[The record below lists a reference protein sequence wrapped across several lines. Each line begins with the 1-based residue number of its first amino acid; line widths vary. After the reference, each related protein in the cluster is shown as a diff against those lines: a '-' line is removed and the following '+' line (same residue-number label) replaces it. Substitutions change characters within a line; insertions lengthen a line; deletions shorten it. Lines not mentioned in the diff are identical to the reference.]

1 MNQELYLLKKKQRKE
16 QAEKRLLIDT
26 SGLLEDFFYKKLT
39 NYDWFNQRKI
49 IASFLSI
56 KSEISTNDLN
66 QYLLSLGKI
75 LCLPVIENNEEI
87 LVFKRYCIGDELK
100 KGKFGVREPVN
111 SQTHLP
117 DIIFVPCL
125 AFDENGFRLGYGWGY
140 YDRCIA
146 NFFSINHK
154 FISIGLAYE
163 EQKVKNVVHD
173 NLDQKL
179 NYILTEKQLYNIL
192 WR

>member
-1 MNQELYLLKKKQRKE
+1 MNQELHLLKKKQRKE
-16 QAEKRLLIDT
+16 QTKKRSLIDT
-26 SGLLEDFFYKKLT
+26 SVLSNNFFYKKLT
-39 NYDWFNQRKI
+39 KYDWFNEGKI

-66 QYLLSLGKI
+66 QYLLSLKKI
-75 LCLPVIENNEEI
+75 LCLPVIENNKEI
-87 LVFKRYCIGDELK
+87 LIFKKYCIGDELK
-100 KGKFGVREPVN
+100 KGKFGVMEPVN
-111 SQTHLP
+111 SQTYFP

-125 AFDENGFRLGYGWGY
+125 AFDENGFRLGYGGGF

-146 NFFSINHK
+146 NFFSKKHK

-192 WR
+192 

>member
-1 MNQELYLLKKKQRKE
+1 MTINSSVLYL
-16 QAEKRLLIDT
+16 EK
-26 SGLLEDFFYKKLT
+26 
-39 NYDWFNQRKI
+39 
-49 IASFLSI
+49 
-56 KSEISTNDLN
+56 DLN
-66 QYLLSLGKI
+66 QYLMSLGKI
-75 LCLPVIENNEEI
+75 LCLPVIENNEEVLI
-87 LVFKRYCIGDELK
+87 FKRYCIGDVLK
-100 KGKFGVREPVN
+100 KGKFGVKEPVN
-111 SQTHLP
+111 SLTHLP

-125 AFDENGFRLGYGWGY
+125 AFDENGFRLGYGGGY
-140 YDRCIA
+140 YDKCIT

-192 WR
+192 

>member
-16 QAEKRLLIDT
+16 QAKKRSLIDT
-26 SGLLEDFFYKKLT
+26 SILSENFFYKKLT
-39 NYDWFNQRKI
+39 NYDWFNKSKI

-66 QYLLSLGKI
+66 QYLLSLEKI
-75 LCLPVIENNEEI
+75 LCLPVIENNKEF
-87 LVFKRYCIGDELK
+87 LVFRRYCFGDELK
-100 KGKFGVREPVN
+100 EGKFGVREPIN
-111 SQTHLP
+111 SQTYLP

-125 AFDENGFRLGYGWGY
+125 AFDENGFRLGYGGGY
-140 YDRCIA
+140 YDKCIA
-146 NFFSINHK
+146 NFFSIKHK

-173 NLDQKL
+173 SLDQKL

-192 WR
+192 

>member
-1 MNQELYLLKKKQRKE
+1 MSEN
-16 QAEKRLLIDT
+16 
-26 SGLLEDFFYKKLT
+26 FFYKKLT
-39 NYDWFNQRKI
+39 NYDWFNKSKI

-75 LCLPVIENNEEI
+75 LCLPVIENKEEI
-87 LVFKRYCIGDELK
+87 LVFKRYCFGDELK

-111 SQTHLP
+111 SQTYLP

-125 AFDENGFRLGYGWGY
+125 AFDENGFRLGYGGGY
-140 YDRCIA
+140 YDKSIA
-146 NFFSINHK
+146 NFYSIKHK

-163 EQKVKNVVHD
+163 EQKVNNARLLNNGDTLRVENEMLRNNVRELQEQLQNAYVRI
-173 NLDQKL
+173 KE
-179 NYILTEKQLYNIL
+179 LTEPKQMELDV
-192 WR
+192 

>member
-16 QAEKRLLIDT
+16 QTKKRSLIDT
-26 SGLLEDFFYKKLT
+26 SILSNNFFYKKLT
-39 NYDWFNQRKI
+39 KHDWFNEGKI

-87 LVFKRYCIGDELK
+87 LIFKKYCIGDELK
-100 KGKFGVREPVN
+100 KGKFGVMEPVN
-111 SQTHLP
+111 SQTYFP
-117 DIIFVPCL
+117 DFIFVPCL
-125 AFDENGFRLGYGWGY
+125 AFDENGFRLGYGGGF

-146 NFFSINHK
+146 NFFSKKHK

-192 WR
+192 

>member
-1 MNQELYLLKKKQRKE
+1 MNQDLYLLKKIQRKE
-16 QAEKRLLIDT
+16 QSKKRSLIDT
-26 SGLLEDFFYKKLT
+26 SVLSNNFYYKKLT
-39 NYDWFNQRKI
+39 KYDWFNEGKI

-56 KSEISTNDLN
+56 KSEISTNELN
-66 QYLLSLGKI
+66 QYLLSLEKI
-75 LCLPVIENNEEI
+75 LCLPVIENDKEVLI
-87 LVFKRYCIGDELK
+87 FKKYSIGDKLK

-111 SQTHLP
+111 SQTYLP

-125 AFDENGFRLGYGWGY
+125 AFDENGFRLGYGGGY
-140 YDRCIA
+140 YDKCMA
-146 NFFSINHK
+146 YFFSINHK

-192 WR
+192 

>member
-1 MNQELYLLKKKQRKE
+1 MNQEIYLLKKKQRKE
-16 QAEKRLLIDT
+16 QTKKRSLIDT
-26 SGLLEDFFYKKLT
+26 SVSLNNFFYKKLT
-39 NYDWFNQRKI
+39 KYDWFNEGKI

-56 KSEISTNDLN
+56 KSEISTNELN
-66 QYLLSLGKI
+66 QYLLSLEKI
-75 LCLPVIENNEEI
+75 LCLPVIENNKEI
-87 LVFKRYCIGDELK
+87 LIFKKYCIGDELK
-100 KGKFGVREPVN
+100 KGKFGVMEPVN
-111 SQTHLP
+111 SQTYFP

-125 AFDENGFRLGYGWGY
+125 AFDENGFRLGYGGGF

-146 NFFSINHK
+146 NFFSKKHK

-192 WR
+192 

>member
-1 MNQELYLLKKKQRKE
+1 MNQEIYLLKKKQRKE
-16 QAEKRLLIDT
+16 QTKKRSLIDT
-26 SGLLEDFFYKKLT
+26 SVLSNNFYYKKLT
-39 NYDWFNQRKI
+39 KYDWFNEGKI

-56 KSEISTNDLN
+56 KSEISTNELN
-66 QYLLSLGKI
+66 QYLLSLEKI
-75 LCLPVIENNEEI
+75 LCLPVIESNKEI
-87 LVFKRYCIGDELK
+87 LIFKKYCIGDELK
-100 KGKFGVREPVN
+100 KGKFGVMEPVN
-111 SQTHLP
+111 SQTYFP

-125 AFDENGFRLGYGWGY
+125 AFDENGFRLGYGGGF

-146 NFFSINHK
+146 NFFSKKHK

-192 WR
+192 

>member
-1 MNQELYLLKKKQRKE
+1 MNQEIYLLKKKQRKE
-16 QAEKRLLIDT
+16 QAKKRSLIDT
-26 SGLLEDFFYKKLT
+26 SILSNNFFYKKLN
-39 NYDWFNQRKI
+39 NYDWFNNSKI

-87 LVFKRYCIGDELK
+87 LIFKKYCIGDELK
-100 KGKFGVREPVN
+100 KGKFGVMEPVN
-111 SQTHLP
+111 SQTYFP

-125 AFDENGFRLGYGWGY
+125 AFDENGFRLGYGGGF

-146 NFFSINHK
+146 NFFSKKHK

-173 NLDQKL
+173 SLDQKL

-192 WR
+192 

>member
-1 MNQELYLLKKKQRKE
+1 MNQDLYLLKKIQRKE
-16 QAEKRLLIDT
+16 QSKKRSLIDT
-26 SGLLEDFFYKKLT
+26 SVLSNNFYYKKLT
-39 NYDWFNQRKI
+39 KYDWFNEGKI

-56 KSEISTNDLN
+56 KSEISTNELN
-66 QYLLSLGKI
+66 QYLLSLEKI
-75 LCLPVIENNEEI
+75 LCLPVIENNKEI
-87 LVFKRYCIGDELK
+87 LIFKKYCIGDELK
-100 KGKFGVREPVN
+100 KGKFGVMEPVN
-111 SQTHLP
+111 SQIYFP

-125 AFDENGFRLGYGWGY
+125 AFDENGFRLGYGGGF
-140 YDRCIA
+140 YDKCIA
-146 NFFSINHK
+146 NFFSKKHK

-192 WR
+192 

>member
-1 MNQELYLLKKKQRKE
+1 MNQDLYLLKKIQRKE
-16 QAEKRLLIDT
+16 QSKKRSLIDT
-26 SGLLEDFFYKKLT
+26 SNITNNDFYKRLT
-39 NYDWFNQRKI
+39 KYEWFNSSKI
-49 IASFLSI
+49 VASFLSI
-56 KSEISTNDLN
+56 KSEISTNTLN

-75 LCLPVIENNEEI
+75 LCLPIIENNEEI
-87 LVFKRYCIGDELK
+87 LIFKRYCIGNELK

-111 SQTHLP
+111 SQTYLP

-125 AFDENGFRLGYGWGY
+125 AFDENGFRLGYGGGF
-140 YDRCIA
+140 YDKCIA

-192 WR
+192 

>member
-1 MNQELYLLKKKQRKE
+1 MNQELYLLKKTQRKE
-16 QAEKRLLIDT
+16 QTKKRSLIDT
-26 SGLLEDFFYKKLT
+26 SILSNNFFYKNLT
-39 NYDWFNQRKI
+39 KHDWFNEGKI

-87 LVFKRYCIGDELK
+87 LIFKKYCIGDELK
-100 KGKFGVREPVN
+100 KGKFGVMEPVN
-111 SQTHLP
+111 SQTYFP

-125 AFDENGFRLGYGWGY
+125 AFDENGFRLGYGGGF
-140 YDRCIA
+140 YDKCIA
-146 NFFSINHK
+146 NFFSKKHK

-192 WR
+192 

>member
-16 QAEKRLLIDT
+16 QADKRSLIDT
-26 SGLLEDFFYKKLT
+26 SILSENFFYKKLT
-39 NYDWFNQRKI
+39 NYDWFNKSKI

-66 QYLLSLGKI
+66 QYLLSLEKI
-75 LCLPVIENNEEI
+75 LCLPVIENNKEI
-87 LVFKRYCIGDELK
+87 LVFRRYCFGDELK

-111 SQTHLP
+111 SQTYLP

-125 AFDENGFRLGYGWGY
+125 AFDENGFRLGYGGGY
-140 YDRCIA
+140 YDKCIA
-146 NFFSINHK
+146 NFFLIKHK

-173 NLDQKL
+173 SLDQKL

-192 WR
+192 

>member
-16 QAEKRLLIDT
+16 QAKKRLLIDT
-26 SGLLEDFFYKKLT
+26 AVLSNNFFYKKLT
-39 NYDWFNQRKI
+39 KYDWFNKRKI

-56 KSEISTNDLN
+56 KSEISTKDLN

-87 LVFKRYCIGDELK
+87 LIFKRYFIGDELK
-100 KGKFGVREPVN
+100 NGKFGVKEPVN
-111 SQTHLP
+111 TQIYLP

-125 AFDENGFRLGYGWGY
+125 AFDENGFRLGYGGGY
-140 YDRCIA
+140 YDKCIS

-173 NLDQKL
+173 QLDQKL

-192 WR
+192 

>member
-1 MNQELYLLKKKQRKE
+1 MNQELYLLKNKQRKE
-16 QAEKRLLIDT
+16 QAKKRSLIDT
-26 SGLLEDFFYKKLT
+26 SILSNNFFYKKLN
-39 NYDWFNQRKI
+39 NYDWFNNRKI

-75 LCLPVIENNEEI
+75 LCLPVIENNEEVLI
-87 LVFKRYCIGDELK
+87 FKRYSIGDVLK

-125 AFDENGFRLGYGWGY
+125 AFDENGFRLGYGGGY
-140 YDRCIA
+140 YDKCMA
-146 NFFSINHK
+146 YFFSINHK

-192 WR
+192 

>member
-1 MNQELYLLKKKQRKE
+1 MNQEIYLLKKKQRKE
-16 QAEKRLLIDT
+16 QAKKRSLIDT
-26 SGLLEDFFYKKLT
+26 SILSNNFFYKKLN
-39 NYDWFNQRKI
+39 NYDWFNNSKI

-75 LCLPVIENNEEI
+75 LCLPVIENNEEVLI
-87 LVFKRYCIGDELK
+87 FKRYCIGDVLK
-100 KGKFGVREPVN
+100 KGKFGVKEPVN
-111 SQTHLP
+111 SLTHLP

-125 AFDENGFRLGYGWGY
+125 AFDENGFRLGYGGGY
-140 YDRCIA
+140 YDKCIA
-146 NFFSINHK
+146 NFISINHK

-192 WR
+192 

>member
-16 QAEKRLLIDT
+16 QTKKRSLIDT
-26 SGLLEDFFYKKLT
+26 SILSNNFFYKNLT
-39 NYDWFNQRKI
+39 KHDWFNEGKI

-87 LVFKRYCIGDELK
+87 LIFKKYCIGDELK
-100 KGKFGVREPVN
+100 KGKFGVMEPVN
-111 SQTHLP
+111 SQTYFP

-125 AFDENGFRLGYGWGY
+125 AFDENGFRLGYGGGF

-146 NFFSINHK
+146 NFFSKKHK

-192 WR
+192 

>member
-1 MNQELYLLKKKQRKE
+1 MNQEIYLLKKKQRKE
-16 QAEKRLLIDT
+16 QAKKRSLIDT
-26 SGLLEDFFYKKLT
+26 SILSNNFFYKKLN
-39 NYDWFNQRKI
+39 NYDWFNNSKI

-56 KSEISTNDLN
+56 KSEISTNGLN

-75 LCLPVIENNEEI
+75 LCLPVIENNEEVLI
-87 LVFKRYCIGDELK
+87 FKRYCIGDVLK
-100 KGKFGVREPVN
+100 KGKFGVKEPVN
-111 SQTHLP
+111 SLTYLP

-125 AFDENGFRLGYGWGY
+125 AFDENGFRLGYGGGY
-140 YDRCIA
+140 YDKCMA
-146 NFFSINHK
+146 YFFSINHK

-192 WR
+192 

>member
-1 MNQELYLLKKKQRKE
+1 MNQDLDLLKKIQRKE
-16 QAEKRLLIDT
+16 QSKKRLLIDT
-26 SGLLEDFFYKKLT
+26 SIVSNNAFYNKLT
-39 NYDWFNQRKI
+39 KNDWFNSGKI
-49 IASFLSI
+49 VASFLSI
-56 KSEISTNDLN
+56 KSEISTDALN

-75 LCLPVIENNEEI
+75 LCLPIIENNKEI
-87 LVFKRYCIGDELK
+87 LIFKRYCKGDELK

-111 SQTHLP
+111 SQTYLP

-125 AFDENGFRLGYGWGY
+125 AFDENGFRLGYGGGY
-140 YDRCIA
+140 YDKSIA
-146 NFFSINHK
+146 NLYSIKHK

-173 NLDQKL
+173 DLDQKL

-192 WR
+192 

>member
-16 QAEKRLLIDT
+16 QAKKRSLIDT
-26 SGLLEDFFYKKLT
+26 SILSENFFYKKLT
-39 NYDWFNQRKI
+39 NYDWFNKSKI

-66 QYLLSLGKI
+66 QYLLSLEKI
-75 LCLPVIENNEEI
+75 LCLPVIENNKEI
-87 LVFKRYCIGDELK
+87 LIFKRYCFGDELK

-111 SQTHLP
+111 SQIYLP

-125 AFDENGFRLGYGWGY
+125 AFDENGFRLGYGGGY
-140 YDRCIA
+140 YDKCIA
-146 NFFSINHK
+146 NFFSIKHK

-173 NLDQKL
+173 SLDQKL

-192 WR
+192 

>member
-1 MNQELYLLKKKQRKE
+1 MNQEIYLLKKKQRKE
-16 QAEKRLLIDT
+16 QAKKRSLIDT
-26 SGLLEDFFYKKLT
+26 SILSNNFFYKKLN
-39 NYDWFNQRKI
+39 NYDWFNNRKI

-75 LCLPVIENNEEI
+75 LCLPVIENNEEVLI
-87 LVFKRYCIGDELK
+87 FKRYSIGDVLK

-125 AFDENGFRLGYGWGY
+125 AFDENGFRLGYGGGY
-140 YDRCIA
+140 YDKCMA
-146 NFFSINHK
+146 YFFSINHK

-192 WR
+192 

>member
-1 MNQELYLLKKKQRKE
+1 MSKEIDLLKKKQRQE
-16 QAEKRLLIDT
+16 QAKKRSLIDP
-26 SGLLEDFFYKKLT
+26 SVLSDNFFYKKLN
-39 NYDWFNQRKI
+39 NYDWFKKRKI

-66 QYLLSLGKI
+66 KYLLSLGKI
-75 LCLPVIENNEEI
+75 LCLPVIENKKEVLI
-87 LVFKRYCIGDELK
+87 FKSYCIGDELK

-111 SQTHLP
+111 SRTHLP

-125 AFDENGFRLGYGWGY
+125 AFDENGFRLGYGGGY
-140 YDRCIA
+140 YDKCIT

-192 WR
+192 